1 MPAPL
6 TAVVYCAGRKIPGEI
21 LAETRMFS
29 RSCLALLLGLAA
41 AWAQPTT
48 PQTQAGAQPAIPE
61 TPAGRTLKAWL
72 EALNSGD
79 RALLDAY
86 LHRYDPSKSLDN
98 ERFGVRTALL
108 RGLRKEGA
116 TRRRLKGRE
125 VPAMP
130 SRKWQCPISDRGYA

>member
-29 RSCLALLLGLAA
+29 RSCLALVLGLAVA
-41 AWAQPTT
+41 LALQAI
-48 PQTQAGAQPAIPE
+48 PQAPPQEQPAIPD
-61 TPAGRTLKAWL
+61 TPAGRTLKAWF
-72 EALNSGD
+72 EAFNSGD